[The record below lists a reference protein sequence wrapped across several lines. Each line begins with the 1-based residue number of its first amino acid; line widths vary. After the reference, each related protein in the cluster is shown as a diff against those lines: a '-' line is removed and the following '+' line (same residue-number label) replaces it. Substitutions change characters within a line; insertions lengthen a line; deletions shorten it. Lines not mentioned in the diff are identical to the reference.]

1 MSAAL
6 SSLKKYKP
14 GARKNWLQ
22 LTAGVVWLGVGVM
35 LISIA
40 SRWVRLEKL
49 TTALL
54 LVLAGILLAAAI
66 CIFGFRKL
74 ARKNIHRIQAMAE
87 EKVCLF
93 AFQSWTS
100 YPLVAFMVA
109 LGIYLRVYSPFP
121 KPTLAILYIG
131 IGGGLFLA
139 SLSYFKH
146 ILRNLHPV
154 KTET

>member
-1 MSAAL
+1 MSASVSNL
-6 SSLKKYKP
+6 NRLKP
-14 GARKNWLQ
+14 GTHKNWLQ
-22 LTAGVVWLGVGVM
+22 LTAGLVWLGVGLM

-40 SRWVRLEKL
+40 SRWLQQVDLS
-49 TTALL
+49 TALL
-54 LVLAGILLAAAI
+54 LGLAGLLLAAVI
-66 CIFGFRKL
+66 DFFGFAKL

-121 KPTLAILYIG
+121 KPYLAILYIG
-131 IGGGLFLA
+131 IGGGLFFA

-146 ILRNLHPV
+146 ILRNIHPV
-154 KTET
+154 KNET